1 MTEVFRQAEERDA
14 AAIAALW
21 HSGWIDGH
29 GHFAPP
35 SLWAVRT
42 EESFLLRTNRHL
54 SQFRVVTGGDR
65 LLGFHLCKGDEV
77 NQFYLAPEARGS
89 GLAGRLMT
97 DAETQQRAAGHSL
110 IWLACG
116 IGNDRARRF
125 YEKAGWRMAGTRQ
138 VEAETAEDPVTLEI
152 WRMEKDLV
160 P

>member
-54 SQFRVVTGGDR
+54 GQFRVVTGGDR

-77 NQFYLAPEARGS
+77 NQF
-89 GLAGRLMT
+89 
-97 DAETQQRAAGHSL
+97 
-110 IWLACG
+110 
-116 IGNDRARRF
+116 
-125 YEKAGWRMAGTRQ
+125 
-138 VEAETAEDPVTLEI
+138 
-152 WRMEKDLV
+152 
-160 P
+160 

>member
-1 MTEVFRQAEERDA
+1 
-14 AAIAALW
+14 
-21 HSGWIDGH
+21 
-29 GHFAPP
+29 
-35 SLWAVRT
+35 
-42 EESFLLRTNRHL
+42 
-54 SQFRVVTGGDR
+54 
-65 LLGFHLCKGDEV
+65 
-77 NQFYLAPEARGS
+77 
-89 GLAGRLMT
+89 MT